1 MSAEMLSESLTLALP
16 ELILAIGAMV
26 LLMVGVFAPAERAN
40 STVTGLAVAVL
51 IGVLGYVLSAVF
63 LQIERVTLRWYF
75 REAGA
80 QTG

>member
-51 IGVLGYVLSAVF
+51 IGVLGWML
-63 LQIERVTLRWYF
+63 LMERCSSER
-75 REAGA
+75 RPGA
-80 QTG
+80 KNP